1 MGWLCIKIMNIV
13 RFPSVLFP
21 RSQMDNLSSQD
32 LVARYPFDNGG
43 ADSAFGLF
51 PAQFQD
57 TPYFTFGRLGK
68 TGLYVDG
75 KSGYGLVQ
83 QNVGNNMTIAF
94 WLKTPSS
101 GGTAWSS
108 AAGLVDGNSPAAD
121 GSLGAGLTNGTVAA
135 AIGMQVITSTA
146 VANDGQWH
154 HIAVTRN
161 GSNGQA
167 LIYLDGTQRGS
178 GTGPTGWLTKSKA
191 LTVGSL
197 SSDNGI
203 LTGAFD
209 DLCFYNFV
217 LTPGAIQALVAA
229 TQPAIDINAAKTR
242 IQAESYTRMNGVR
255 LEATA
260 DADSGL
266 QIGGISTGSWA
277 EYPINVSAAG
287 QYSFTLRSAN
297 PGTAGSAVISI
308 DNAQTGTMLFPAQAG
323 WQNATANVVLPA
335 GLHTLKLSISA
346 GANISVNW
354 IDIAK
359 GSVAASSN
367 WKLTNGYNTIRLTGG
382 NSKNEV
388 LFTTSKSGLVTISL
402 FTANGRLVAQWHPFG
417 VAGRVNRTAFPPRSS
432 FSDGVNML
440 TLDQERKRVAF
451 ERVVIVK

>member
-1 MGWLCIKIMNIV
+1 MNIV

-32 LVARYPFDNGG
+32 LVARYPFDNNG

-108 AAGLVDGNSPAAD
+108 AAGLVDGNSPSAD
-121 GSLGAGLTNGTVAA
+121 GSLGAGLTSGTVAA
-135 AIGMQVITSTA
+135 AIGKQVIASTA
-146 VANDGQWH
+146 AANDGQWH

-161 GSNGQA
+161 GANGQT
-167 LIYLDGTQRGS
+167 LIYLDGTQTGS

-209 DLCFYNFV
+209 DLCFYNYT

-229 TQPAIDINAAKTR
+229 SQPAIDINAAKTR

-266 QIGGISTGSWA
+266 QIGGISAGSWA
-277 EYPINVSAAG
+277 EYRINVSAAG
-287 QYSFTLRSAN
+287 QFTVNLRLANSISA
-297 PGTAGSAVISI
+297 GTIAIFS
-308 DNAQTGTMLFPAQAG
+308 DNTQIGTLSFPAQAG
-323 WQNATANVVLPA
+323 WQNVTGNIILSA
-335 GLHTLKLSISA
+335 GVQTLKFTTTT
-346 GANISVNW
+346 GTNISMNW
-354 IDIAK
+354 LDIAK
-359 GSVAASSN
+359 GTSAALGN
-367 WKLTNGYNTIRLTGG
+367 WKTAYGLNSIKLTGG
-382 NSKNEV
+382 NSNREV
-388 LFTTSKSGLVTISL
+388 LFTTTKTGPVTISL
-402 FTANGRLVAQWHPFG
+402 FSASGRLMARWHPVG
-417 VAGRVNRTAFPPRSS
+417 SAGTVNRTAYPLRSS
-432 FSDGVNML
+432 LPDGVNIL
-440 TLDQERKRVAF
+440 TLDQEGKRVAF
-451 ERVVIVK
+451 ERIVVIK